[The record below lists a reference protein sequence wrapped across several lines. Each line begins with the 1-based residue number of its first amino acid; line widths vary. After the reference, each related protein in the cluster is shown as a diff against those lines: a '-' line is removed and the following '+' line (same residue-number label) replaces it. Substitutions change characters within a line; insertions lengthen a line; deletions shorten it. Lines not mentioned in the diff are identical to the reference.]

1 MDHKERAYDWTQRER
16 GRRAG
21 GHHLL
26 IVLAEL
32 GVCFACS
39 LVDPPPVIQRKCARL
54 LELRVQQ
61 RLVPASH
68 THAIQRVACF
78 EVEPKRIP
86 RCMRAQLR

>member
-1 MDHKERAYDWTQRER
+1 V
-16 GRRAG
+16 

-61 RLVPASH
+61 
-68 THAIQRVACF
+68 
-78 EVEPKRIP
+78 
-86 RCMRAQLR
+86 